1 MLTGLIFTI
10 LMLVVFGKLI
20 LFAIKATWG
29 ITKILFAIVFL
40 PLILIGM
47 AIAGLFYI
55 AIPIVAIIG
64 IVSLFGRGEP
74 L

>member
-29 ITKILFAIVFL
+29 IAKILFAIVFL

-64 IVSLFGRGEP
+64 IVSLLGRGES